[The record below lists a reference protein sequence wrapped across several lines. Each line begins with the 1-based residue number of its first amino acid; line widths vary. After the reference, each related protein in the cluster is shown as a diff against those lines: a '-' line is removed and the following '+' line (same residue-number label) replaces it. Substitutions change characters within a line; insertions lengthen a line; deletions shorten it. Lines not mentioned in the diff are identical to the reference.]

1 MSTCTR
7 VAVRPPTCPPHA
19 QIRRGTRSRRAPCA
33 GTGKAVLAW
42 HAAAAK
48 AHRERLEREAA
59 QRMALLKEKDF
70 DAYLE
75 AVQRQSS
82 KHVEELLADTDACLR
97 GIMARLGAQNRAAT
111 GGLPGAP

>member
-1 MSTCTR
+1 MQ
-7 VAVRPPTCPPHA
+7 VRRCA
-19 QIRRGTRSRRAPCA
+19 YVKRAPLLA
-33 GTGKAVLAW
+33 TNRAVLAW

-48 AHRERLEREAA
+48 AHREKLEREAS

-82 KHVEELLADTDACLR
+82 RHVEALLADTDACLR
-97 GIMARLGAQNRAAT
+97 KILARLGAQNRAAT
-111 GGLPGAP
+111 GALSGVRWCSCAQAFCGHERCGI